1 MKAKNVSEEVYV
13 VIERS
18 FNMETDSPRRASRQL
33 KITERMKSFNGVHK
47 VSKEEIIKQGSND
60 SGAENSESE
69 LSEVLVSSNKRRR
82 SNDVIENDD
91 KEPEESEEFSEYELL
106 QKKNIEERNQFL

>member
-1 MKAKNVSEEVYV
+1 
-13 VIERS
+13 
-18 FNMETDSPRRASRQL
+18 
-33 KITERMKSFNGVHK
+33 MKSFNGVHK

-106 QKKNIEERNQFL
+106 QKKNIEERNQFLRLKINFRILELFIRIRYNFFLEIIKATCFRLQLQHII